1 MHAMNKKDK
10 FFMLLAL
17 SCLPLS
23 EMAAEQVDGMAVS
36 PITQEVLQNS
46 VKITGKVVDVQ
57 GEPVIGATVMEKGTT
72 NGIITDVDGNF
83 TLNVSPNRKLQVS
96 YVGYQTQEITIGS
109 NRTLRITL
117 KEDSEL
123 LDEVVVVG
131 YGTMKKSDSTQDLM
145 RSGRTDAV
153 GAMQGALPGVQIQRS
168 NNKPGG
174 EYNIL
179 IRGLNTISGSTSPL
193 IVVDGV
199 PGASLSNP
207 PPDDI

>member
-72 NGIITDVDGNF
+72 N
-83 TLNVSPNRKLQVS
+83 
-96 YVGYQTQEITIGS
+96 
-109 NRTLRITL
+109 
-117 KEDSEL
+117 
-123 LDEVVVVG
+123 
-131 YGTMKKSDSTQDLM
+131 
-145 RSGRTDAV
+145 
-153 GAMQGALPGVQIQRS
+153 
-168 NNKPGG
+168 
-174 EYNIL
+174 
-179 IRGLNTISGSTSPL
+179 
-193 IVVDGV
+193 
-199 PGASLSNP
+199 ASLQMLTVTLH
-207 PPDDI
+207 

>member
-1 MHAMNKKDK
+1 MNKKDK

-131 YGTMKKSDSTQDLM
+131 YGTMKKSDLT
-145 RSGRTDAV
+145 GAV
-153 GAMQGALPGVQIQRS
+153 SVRIF
-168 NNKPGG
+168 
-174 EYNIL
+174 E
-179 IRGLNTISGSTSPL
+179 
-193 IVVDGV
+193 
-199 PGASLSNP
+199 
-207 PPDDI
+207 